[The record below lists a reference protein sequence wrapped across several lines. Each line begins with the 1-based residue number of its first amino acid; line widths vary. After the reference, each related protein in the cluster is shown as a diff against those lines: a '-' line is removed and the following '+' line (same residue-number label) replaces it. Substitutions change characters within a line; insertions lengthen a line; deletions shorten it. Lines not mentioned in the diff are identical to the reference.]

1 MKKKAILT
9 AALAL
14 AMLMTGCSHQAV
26 LADSIVLG
34 TDIFTDRDYRA
45 EYDEDSCALIQLDG
59 DTATC
64 DSNAVEISGGT
75 VTILD
80 EGTYALSGVLTNGM
94 VIVDAEKTD
103 KVQLLL
109 NNADITSATSA
120 AIYVRQA
127 DKVFITLADSSVN
140 RLSNDGEFV
149 AIDDS
154 SIDGAIFSREDLT
167 LNGSGSLTIDSPA
180 GHGVVSKDEL
190 KLTGGEYAITAAS
203 HGLAGKDCVC
213 IDGAALSIV
222 SGKDCIHAEN
232 TDDPALGYLYI
243 ASGSLT
249 LASDGDGLSA
259 SGQLQIDGG
268 EFSIVSGG
276 GSAAVSLERSDGFRG
291 GFMID
296 PRSSASTSDSSGSAS
311 AKGIKSDSTMLLRG
325 GNFSIDSADD
335 AVHANGALT
344 ICGGSF
350 DIATG
355 DDGFHS
361 DELLTISDG
370 VIRISGCYEGLEGLS
385 IAITGGDVSLTAVDD
400 GLNAA
405 GGNDQSGFGGP
416 RGGDIF
422 GSDAN
427 CDIAIS
433 GGTLYVN
440 AEGDAIDS
448 NGSLTISGGTTIL
461 SSPVSGDTSSLDYA
475 SSGVISGG
483 VFIATGASSMN
494 MGFSTASTQGSI
506 MLRTDV
512 QPAGTEIAL
521 TDENGNQLLSRT
533 ADQDFS
539 CITLSCPEL
548 VQGGSYTLSVGN
560 QTTEIVMESLTYGS
574 GSSFGSFGG
583 RGSFGDLGGQRGA
596 GKTPDIGD
604 APDMGEKPDMGE
616 LPDMGGMPG
625 KGGKPA
631 GW

>member
-80 EGTYALSGVLTNGM
+80 EGTYVLSGVLTNGM

-344 ICGGSF
+344 ICGGNF

>member
-26 LADSIVLG
+26 LADSIVLD

-80 EGTYALSGVLTNGM
+80 EGTYVLSGVLTNGM

-296 PRSSASTSDSSGSAS
+296 PRSTASTSNSSGSAS

-350 DIATG
+350 DIATV

-370 VIRISGCYEGLEGLS
+370 VIRISGGYEGLEGLS

-416 RGGDIF
+416 RGGDVF

-548 VQGGSYTLSVGN
+548 VQGGSYVLTYGDENLEITLD
-560 QTTEIVMESLTYGS
+560 SLTYGS
-574 GSSFGSFGG
+574 GSGFGG
-583 RGSFGDLGGQRGA
+583 FGDMGGQRSA
-596 GKTPDIGD
+596 GKMPV
-604 APDMGEKPDMGE
+604 MGEA
-616 LPDMGGMPG
+616 PDMGGMPG